1 MNMCR
6 KQLSM
11 DDIWPGVVFEEGG
24 ADGGP
29 YYEEPAGPYYEKP
42 AVMRYEYGGEL
53 AASSCGTAYMEPS

>member
-11 DDIWPGVVFEEGG
+11 DDIWPGVVFEEGD

-29 YYEEPAGPYYEKP
+29 NYEKP